1 MADGGELTLILILVI
16 GTLAMLVLALGLFFF
31 FVIYQKRMI
40 AKELEV
46 NQIKSLQQK
55 ELLRTTILAEE
66 NERKRF
72 AEDLHDEIGAM
83 LSAIKMNLN
92 RLERKSGD
100 DFLRSLAAD
109 TKNNLD
115 EVIFHI
121 RRITRALLP
130 PSLERFGLGQAIGEL
145 AGWVDRSSSG
155 RIRFTEYGVVRR
167 FGIRREMTVFRI
179 VQELLN
185 NALKYSQARQIDI
198 RLRYSENHLC
208 VWVTD
213 DGIGFDPAEAM
224 GKGLGLQNLK
234 GRADVINAV
243 FRIRSSPGKGTS
255 AILITT
261 TDQDERFT

>member
-1 MADGGELTLILILVI
+1 MTEGGDLTLILILVI
-16 GTLAMLVLALGLFFF
+16 GTLAMLVLAMGLFFF

-46 NQIKSLQQK
+46 NQIRSLQQK

-92 RLERKSGD
+92 RLEKKSED
-100 DFLRSLAAD
+100 NLLRSLAAD
-109 TKNNLD
+109 TKHNLD
-115 EVIFHI
+115 EVIFNI

-145 AGWVDRSSSG
+145 VGWVDRSSSG
-155 RIRFTEYGVVRR
+155 RIRFTEYGDIRR
-167 FGIRREMTVFRI
+167 IDIRREMTVFRI
-179 VQELLN
+179 IQELLN
-185 NALKYSQARQIDI
+185 NALKYSQAGQIDI
-198 RLRYSENHLC
+198 RLRYGRTNIC
-208 VWVTD
+208 VWVKD
-213 DGIGFDPAEAM
+213 NGVGFDPAEAR

-234 GRADVINAV
+234 GRAEVINAV
-243 FRIRSSPGKGTS
+243 FRIRSSPGKGSS

-261 TDQDERFT
+261 VDQDERYT